1 MSHQTQQ
8 TQAPKVAFLGLGAMG
23 YPMAG
28 HVAQQ
33 GYPVTVY
40 NRTLPKAQ
48 KWLTEY
54 SGQLAET
61 PEAAVKDA
69 DIVLT
74 CVGNDNDV
82 REIYD
87 KILSA
92 AKPGALLV
100 DHTTTS
106 AILARELYKEA
117 VEQGLYFLDAPVS
130 GGQAGAENGVLTV
143 MAGGD
148 QKAFDTVKPVF
159 DCYAKAATLVGGP
172 GQGQVLKM
180 INQICFI
187 GTLQGLSEALTLAK
201 AEGIDGKTIVDVLQ
215 HGAAGSWQMV
225 NRTETMMNNEF
236 DFGFAVDWVR
246 KDLAICFEE
255 AEKLGVELPLA
266 KQIDARYK
274 ALQERG
280 YSRADTSVLIKQF
293 DDESR

>member
-1 MSHQTQQ
+1 MSHQSQQ